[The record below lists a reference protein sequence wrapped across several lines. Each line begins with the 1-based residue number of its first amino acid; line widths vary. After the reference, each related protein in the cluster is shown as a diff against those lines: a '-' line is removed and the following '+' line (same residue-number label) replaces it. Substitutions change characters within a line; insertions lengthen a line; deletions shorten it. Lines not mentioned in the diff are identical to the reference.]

1 MAPTP
6 PVIARPGVATQAKNA
21 TQRPGLVDR
30 ESTQNRRGPA
40 EMAKVRS
47 TARLNT
53 RLTDQRL
60 HAALKKVAEIQD
72 QQHVK
77 DIYASIPKMAP
88 SLRRHEKPANEV
100 PDDDNA
106 LEEALPVEMLE
117 TQQVDPMDEDLS
129 VDEEDAPPVAS
140 KKRLAPDYYDYWN
153 FGSDEHIA
161 TELPKKKKKGD
172 GLRDVV
178 VALRKNTPSENL
190 ELKMN
195 LVTKVPP
202 IPAPKGKGKRPRSL
216 CVQFYVIQ
224 IAC

>member
-6 PVIARPGVATQAKNA
+6 PVIPRAGVATRAKNA
-21 TQRPGLVDR
+21 TQRPGLIDR
-30 ESTQNRRGPA
+30 ESKQTRRGPA

-60 HAALKKVAEIQD
+60 HATLKNVAEIQD

-77 DIYASIPKMAP
+77 DINASVPKMAP
-88 SLRRHEKPANEV
+88 SLRRHEKQANEV
-100 PDDDNA
+100 LGDENA
-106 LEEALPVEMLE
+106 LREAEAFTAKTLD

-129 VDEEDAPPVAS
+129 VDEEDALPVPS

-153 FGSDEHIA
+153 FGSDEDIA
-161 TELPKKKKKGD
+161 TELPRKKKKGD

-178 VALRKNTPSENL
+178 VALRKNVPSENL

-202 IPAPKGKGKRPRSL
+202 IPAPKGKRPRSL
-216 CVQFYVIQ
+216 CVQFYVISK
-224 IAC
+224 